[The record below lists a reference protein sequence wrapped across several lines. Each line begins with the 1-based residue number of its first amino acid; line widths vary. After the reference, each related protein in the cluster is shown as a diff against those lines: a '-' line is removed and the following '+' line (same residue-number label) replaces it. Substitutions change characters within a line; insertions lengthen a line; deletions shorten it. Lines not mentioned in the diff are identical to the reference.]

1 MWRSRMR
8 ERVATIAPIAAV
20 AGVLGLCCG
29 LPVLLSLGVLGAVA
43 GLSMQNWVLI
53 GLGLVLAVYG
63 WSRRAKRRRSAG
75 PSCGVGGPRAPQ
87 EPMTD
92 KTPDTFTKGHD
103 S

>member
-1 MWRSRMR
+1 MR
-8 ERVATIAPIAAV
+8 DRAATIAPIAAV

-43 GLSMQNWVLI
+43 GLSMQNGVLI
-53 GLGLVLAVYG
+53 GLGLVLAVFG
-63 WSRRAKRRRSAG
+63 WSRRAKRRRSAD
-75 PSCGVGGPRAPQ
+75 PSCGVGGPRAPP
-87 EPMTD
+87 EPKTD